1 MVTLIIVAVIVL
13 LVLLSLWRAS
23 RFVRVPQEQRI
34 VIYRFGRFNR
44 VEGPGLV
51 KIIQG
56 AETIER
62 DIYVRDQQLDFSID
76 GLFIY
81 GVPFGYRLNMWCRY
95 DIQDAAGGDREKL
108 KDFAQFDDSERYR
121 AVAVKMQEALRESIK
136 EYEIHHPLSPRGTT
150 FVDRLLPILPG
161 TEGSAEILNGTRKRL
176 SRMLPTIG
184 VILNTTHSINIISLI
199 LGQQIINDFQRG
211 RTIQLFREQLPDLP
225 IEALIQ
231 MLASIEGIE
240 HPQIE
245 RLLLD
250 HRTNDN
256 VSEPARVDIRR
267 SSDGRRDVR
276 IRLPSSPNEPDDQM
290 EMDEEDET
298 DNSSQAAPA
307 QSPDIYRIT
316 AEDASVLKPVPPRNP
331 GWRQSA

>member
-1 MVTLIIVAVIVL
+1 
-13 LVLLSLWRAS
+13 
-23 RFVRVPQEQRI
+23 
-34 VIYRFGRFNR
+34 
-44 VEGPGLV
+44 
-51 KIIQG
+51 
-56 AETIER
+56 
-62 DIYVRDQQLDFSID
+62 
-76 GLFIY
+76 
-81 GVPFGYRLNMWCRY
+81 
-95 DIQDAAGGDREKL
+95 
-108 KDFAQFDDSERYR
+108 
-121 AVAVKMQEALRESIK
+121 MQEALRESIK

-161 TEGSAEILNGTRKRL
+161 TEGSAEILNRTRKRL